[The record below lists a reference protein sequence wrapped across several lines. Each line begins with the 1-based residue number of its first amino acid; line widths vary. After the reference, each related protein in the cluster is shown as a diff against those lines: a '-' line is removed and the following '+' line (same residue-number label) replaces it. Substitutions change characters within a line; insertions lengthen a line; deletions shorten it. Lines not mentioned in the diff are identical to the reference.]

1 MRLAFLVSTFAF
13 WGLIAAL
20 AIGAA
25 TAPVRAPA
33 GSSERV
39 ISSEELAKHARPDD
53 CWVAIRGSVYDI
65 TKYLPD
71 HPSRP
76 EIIEA
81 WCGKEATQAYETKT
95 KGRKHSKAA
104 DKLLPA
110 YRIGILKEDKQ

>member
-20 AIGAA
+20 ATGAA
-25 TAPVRAPA
+25 TTPADAPA
-33 GSSERV
+33 GSNDRV
-39 ISSEELAKHARPDD
+39 ISSEELATHARPDGR
-53 CWVAIRGSVYDI
+53 WMAIRGSVYDI

-95 KGRKHSKAA
+95 KARKHSEAA